1 MTEQHLEIL
10 FQRLLSHEMKYTD
23 IASKLHVCSCSVTLI
38 DLNLFDNFE
47 QASYDRLK
55 LRHSHALLEAAY
67 KAEVEAHKE
76 RKARKRKSNLR
87 KRTEARLEHH
97 AGTGAG
103 HRERGPAAT

>member
-1 MTEQHLEIL
+1 
-10 FQRLLSHEMKYTD
+10 MKYLD
-23 IASKLHVCSCSVTLI
+23 IASKLHVCSCSITLI
-38 DLNLFDNFE
+38 NLDLFNHFE

-76 RKARKRKSNLR
+76 RKAQKRKSNLR
-87 KRTEARLEHH
+87 KRTEMRLERH
-97 AGTGAG
+97 AGTDAS